1 MIVYLKHGL
10 EWGFKQIA
18 HVLTG
23 RSQGAANTRYC
34 NHLKYGYD
42 MARAIEIVQNSE
54 WRHVLQPEK
63 HAEILARP
71 VPLPPITFTRL
82 STGFDSPLPAT
93 ADGTVT
99 LQRERRAA
107 QRPTKYYSKDYYTH
121 AFEHEAP
128 SNTEPQEP
136 PTEGHPSVQTAGF
149 LGTEIRGRSARTVRG
164 PVTTRKSRSYKPYL
178 SYHERFALRG
188 GFEEGEWQELN
199 DWEGTKVHIP
209 FTKEE
214 LRSIEHVVT
223 PKSIGT
229 TNSILKNLTEPQ
241 ILRVASQARSSLPE
255 RTKESIEAFLRDAV
269 DGRMP
274 KAEVLRLGGQKYS
287 SPTIG
292 SVLRNREL
300 GMRTNRRDYSKG
312 GAIQLQT
319 PIIESI
325 GPSLTFTGTS
335 GDVNTIAWAPNGTQF
350 AAGSAC
356 LVDSDSMQ
364 YNRPNNL
371 LFGDISRKVLY
382 EIPDHYTERER
393 PGSGVNSSHSM
404 HITQDHRL
412 FQTVS
417 MVAFSPDNSLLF
429 TAGYDNV
436 VRVYDVYDT
445 EQPELRRPAIRHASK
460 VDLLSV
466 SPQGLLATGCQRSEK
481 NSIRV
486 IDPYLLNADSS
497 ELFDENGNKL
507 KRVVHSFASRK
518 AAERPDNDIYPSA
531 LRFDWSGEY
540 LLAGFAST
548 KREELTSGDTCLWD
562 VRTGAQMTIFP
573 ETRNVFDVAWNSNR
587 WKAPLFA
594 VGCVAGT
601 NVNRGTRSVIKLY
614 DIRAPGRYG
623 MSLELDC
630 PALDM
635 NDVLF
640 CPYDDNL
647 IIAGCTNGKTY
658 VWDIRQPRPED
669 HLYSLVHGEPLME
682 LGDDD
687 PASRERL
694 DTGIRFCSWGHDRRR
709 LYTGSSD
716 GVVKTWDPY
725 RAPDDVFVR
734 DVVQLNSGVM
744 SGAFSPDYTS
754 LLLGEVNG
762 TVNALEVG
770 QVGRSIKDMD
780 YFDLI
785 SFEDEAHASDDAND
799 TDKSSKEDSGV
810 ATAQQLLQTQQMAL
824 RQMGNLPIRQA
835 VQGPN
840 YAGPY
845 DNAVDAPELRQ
856 AAAQFQLLHCA
867 PPTEQCSIPACREA
881 ASSNVVPEEAGDSGR
896 SADRIPGALR
906 SLARTA
912 SSLDNGKVGTR
923 SANSSIVPPVLKCSK
938 CNIRHARPR
947 TEADAAAATAENDD
961 DGDVD
966 ASKPLCERCNFG
978 CPRCGRKAGILS
990 HNEDSVIASVFCLR
1004 CRAVWRAD
1012 VLGYKLV
1019 YQHHGGDGDGS
1030 GGGVGGD
1037 DEGWDPRLDER
1048 FMYERARMMGIRK
1061 RVPTT
1066 TPAAGSAH
1074 DNGKKAM
1081 RRKPRETQV
1090 ERDKRRGH
1098 DYLADDGEDCI
1109 QEHYH
1114 SLWQDRPA
1122 SPL

>member
-1 MIVYLKHGL
+1 
-10 EWGFKQIA
+10 
-18 HVLTG
+18 
-23 RSQGAANTRYC
+23 
-34 NHLKYGYD
+34 
-42 MARAIEIVQNSE
+42 
-54 WRHVLQPEK
+54 
-63 HAEILARP
+63 
-71 VPLPPITFTRL
+71 
-82 STGFDSPLPAT
+82 
-93 ADGTVT
+93 
-99 LQRERRAA
+99 
-107 QRPTKYYSKDYYTH
+107 
-121 AFEHEAP
+121 
-128 SNTEPQEP
+128 
-136 PTEGHPSVQTAGF
+136 
-149 LGTEIRGRSARTVRG
+149 
-164 PVTTRKSRSYKPYL
+164 
-178 SYHERFALRG
+178 
-188 GFEEGEWQELN
+188 
-199 DWEGTKVHIP
+199 
-209 FTKEE
+209 
-214 LRSIEHVVT
+214 
-223 PKSIGT
+223 
-229 TNSILKNLTEPQ
+229 
-241 ILRVASQARSSLPE
+241 
-255 RTKESIEAFLRDAV
+255 
-269 DGRMP
+269 MP
-274 KAEVLRLGGQKYS
+274 KAEVLRLGRQKYS

-292 SVLRNREL
+292 SVLRYREL
-300 GMRTNRRDYSKG
+300 GMRTNQRDYSKG

-319 PIIESI
+319 PIVESI

-393 PGSGVNSSHSM
+393 PESGVNSSHSM
-404 HITQDHRL
+404 HVTQDHRL

-445 EQPELRRPAIRHASK
+445 EQPELWRPAIRHASK

-486 IDPYLLNADSS
+486 IDPYLLNAESS
-497 ELFDENGNKL
+497 ERFDENGIKL

-623 MSLELDC
+623 MTLELDC

-694 DTGIRFCSWGHDRRR
+694 DT
-709 LYTGSSD
+709 D
-716 GVVKTWDPY
+716 GVVKIWDPY

-762 TVNALEVG
+762 TINALEVG
-770 QVGRSIKDMD
+770 QVGRSINDID

-799 TDKSSKEDSGV
+799 TDKSNKEDSGV
-810 ATAQQLLQTQQMAL
+810 ATAQQLLQTQQMTL
-824 RQMGNLPIRQA
+824 RQMGSLPIRQA

-845 DNAVDAPELRQ
+845 DNAADAPELRQ

-867 PPTEQCSIPACREA
+867 PPTEQCSLPACHEA
-881 ASSNVVPEEAGDSGR
+881 ASSNIVPEEAGDSGR

-906 SLARTA
+906 SLARTT
-912 SSLDNGKVGTR
+912 SSQDNGKVGTR
-923 SANSSIVPPVLKCSK
+923 SANSSI
-938 CNIRHARPR
+938 
-947 TEADAAAATAENDD
+947 
-961 DGDVD
+961 
-966 ASKPLCERCNFG
+966 PLCERCNFG

-990 HNEDSVIASVFCLR
+990 HNEDSVIAGVFCLH

-1019 YQHHGGDGDGS
+1019 YQHHGGD
-1030 GGGVGGD
+1030 
-1037 DEGWDPRLDER
+1037 DEGWDPRDDER
-1048 FMYERARMMGIRK
+1048 FM
-1061 RVPTT
+1061 
-1066 TPAAGSAH
+1066 
-1074 DNGKKAM
+1074 
-1081 RRKPRETQV
+1081 RE
-1090 ERDKRRGH
+1090 
-1098 DYLADDGEDCI
+1098 
-1109 QEHYH
+1109 
-1114 SLWQDRPA
+1114 A
-1122 SPL
+1122 SKF